1 MDSSKRRQR
10 PPALLRRVRRDLT
23 SEVVLGF
30 YEALD
35 TPVSLTCAM
44 LYRSGEH
51 CQLVTKSLDPSKYS
65 DPQAFYLDY
74 LAVRLLSR
82 CAGLETGINTR
93 AVATEEFLRCESKCR
108 TVNDQL
114 VDLYAEDPVISLNKD
129 SDWRFSDIICWLQCK
144 ISDVLGTYSWEEVYD
159 KCRFGPG
166 ATTRIRGTKTSAY
179 EKFQGTLHS
188 TRGALPHCLYLSEQ
202 WDLFPHKFQVVLGN
216 VVTFVLKN
224 AKTDRTIAMEPD
236 GNQFLQLGQGIV
248 MRDCLRGFS
257 VDIRDQ
263 TRNQRLAFRGSLFG
277 SHSTVDM
284 KSASGLIARILPALV
299 LPEDWYEALKAT
311 RSPTYEL
318 DGCVTEYYS
327 FSSMGNGYTFPLQ
340 TLIFWALACLACK
353 MSNVGSRDVG
363 AYGDDL
369 VVPPEAYLTFLR
381 LLNLFGLEPN
391 SEKSYSVGPFRESCG
406 KDYFD
411 GWDCQPLYLRDQL
424 KTAGDLLKFA
434 NKLRRLSYRAR
445 SGTGCD
451 RRFEALWRYCV
462 SYLPHELRT
471 TYVPEGYGDGGLMV
485 SFEEACPQRAPY
497 MGDGRRHDFVV
508 GWLPYTKGDPKG
520 LPLCT
525 NKVEPLGLE
534 GWTYYR
540 FVFKPAQYEMEDELG
555 ARRYVLFRAQGIEIP
570 PRGWMVNGRTVD
582 DETLEIV
589 DRPFDAYED
598 FERVAADPKGHVRA
612 THRRLGR
619 YVRRKGVARNW
630 PSLGGWY

>member
-1 MDSSKRRQR
+1 MTSGNGRQR
-10 PPALLRRVRRDLT
+10 PPAILRGVRRDLT
-23 SEVVLGF
+23 AKVILGF

-51 CQLVTKSLDPSKYS
+51 RQLVMKSLDPGKYL
-65 DPQAFYLDY
+65 DAERFYLDY

-93 AVATEEFLRCESKCR
+93 AVATEEFYRCESKCR

-114 VDLYAEDPVISLNKD
+114 VDLYTEDPVISLNRD

-144 ISDVLGTYSWEEVYD
+144 ISDVLGPYSWEEVYD

-166 ATTRIRGTKTSAY
+166 ATTRVRGTKTSAY
-179 EKFQGTLHS
+179 EKFRGTLHS
-188 TRGALPHCLYLSEQ
+188 TRGALPHLLYLSEQ
-202 WDLFPHKFQVVLGN
+202 WDLFPHKFQVVPGN
-216 VVTFVLKN
+216 VVTFVTKN

-248 MRDCLRGFS
+248 IRDRLRGFG

-263 TRNQRLAFRGSLFG
+263 TRNQRLAFRGSLYG

-284 KSASGLIARILPALV
+284 KSASGLINRILPALV
-299 LPEDWYEALKAT
+299 LPDDWYEALVAT
-311 RSPTYEL
+311 RSPEYSL
-318 DGCVTEYYS
+318 DGCGTVYYS
-327 FSSMGNGYTFPLQ
+327 FSSMGNGFTFPLQ
-340 TLIFWALACLACK
+340 TLLFWALACLACK
-353 MSNVGSRDVG
+353 MSNVGSKSVG

-391 SEKSYSVGPFRESCG
+391 PEKSYAYGPFRESCG

-411 GWDCQPLYLRDQL
+411 GWDCQPLYLRGPL
-424 KTAGDLLKFA
+424 KTAGDTLKFA
-434 NKLRRLSYRAR
+434 NRLRRLSYRAR
-445 SGTGCD
+445 GGTGCD
-451 RRFEALWRYCV
+451 RRYEALWRYCV
-462 SYLPHELRT
+462 SSLPHELRT

-485 SFEEACPQRAPY
+485 SFEEACPKRAPHA
-497 MGDGRRHDFVV
+497 GDGHSHPFVSD
-508 GWLPYTKGDPKG
+508 WLPRSRG
-520 LPLCT
+520 
-525 NKVEPLGLE
+525 EPLGLE

-540 FVFKPAQYEMEDELG
+540 YVFKPAQYEMEDELG
-555 ARRYVLFRAQGIEIP
+555 ARRYVLFRTQGIKSP

-582 DETLEIV
+582 DGTLEIV

-598 FERVAADPKGHVRA
+598 FERTAADPKGHVRA

-619 YVRRKGVARNW
+619 FVRRKGVARNW